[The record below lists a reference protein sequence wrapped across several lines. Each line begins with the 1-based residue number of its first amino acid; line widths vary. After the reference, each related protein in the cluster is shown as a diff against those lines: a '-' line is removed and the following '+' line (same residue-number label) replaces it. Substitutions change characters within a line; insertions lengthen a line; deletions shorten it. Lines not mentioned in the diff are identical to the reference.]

1 MFGNILT
8 SIVAIDA
15 VSMGNNQEKQYKL
28 DLILR
33 ELNKAYVGY
42 QCQQDRGDTSTE
54 LLALNVKRCSSAF
67 VGEFTGVGQPLI
79 PPASQ
84 QSALGNIT
92 LSHSLGSSGGSTPL
106 SPIKELAEFPP
117 NAAGESVF
125 DDYAHKFTE
134 SLFGDLG
141 LKKTSTATAA
151 AAPTVDEAPP
161 TGGNLDDLASAL
173 SSSILEAAT
182 NPCATAS
189 TANQRKLPPFTAAD
203 ISAGGVDD
211 LASALSSSILHSSIA
226 PAADAKE
233 KQASSLDEHQKPSTM
248 NELVNSLS
256 SSILHSTCTS
266 VEKDTQTPPTSL
278 PAAAPVPSL
287 ALNAESITK
296 SIIADA
302 VLSFSGVPPTPETN
316 SQADTKIPPTDRV
329 AATAPPPSLALNA
342 ESITKSIIAD
352 ALLSSGAPPA
362 PKIVPPQTS
371 GQSSDSVTPAT
382 DAALGS
388 LADQLTSSIISDV
401 LAGPPA
407 PNVILAS
414 QLSSSSSAAATSP
427 SLNRPAIFIQ
437 VERRGSGGVTESP
450 RSSRSSSLTGQT
462 ITLHEYTDELVE
474 STCREGV
481 AIALFQAQGQEVS
494 GIGGAA
500 PAGEGGGG
508 DEAVLVEEGPR
519 DNNTEGD
526 KPVPSTL
533 DKLFDSVASTS
544 IQAGVRQQASIEVED
559 EAQPASLSSDTLSSS
574 VASTPRVVKQSPILS
589 RHGLN
594 LAGRKYLSL
603 SSESGDPQSSS
614 DDGLQVPS
622 KLLLSTPSSS
632 VMSYAWST
640 ASTRDE
646 DSRPVSPTNLDR
658 IALDFTQDID
668 EFSNL
673 LSKIIVSEV
682 IATLTGIRGTRSKVK
697 GTITPD
703 EAPEEE
709 RELEDM
715 NKLPTTTKID
725 VYLSRLD
732 QASPLPDVEEVDEG
746 GAFEAGASD
755 GGEKGEQEN
764 DGGEK
769 EEREGGG
776 GEVTDTSAEVTGS
789 EVVVGAPY
797 PSPWHQMRAMLLRP
811 VATGNWGCGAFK
823 GDPQLKSMLQW
834 AATSAAGRPQMIY
847 CIFTNPAVK
856 QVRAHVHKAIYFKL

>member
-1 MFGNILT
+1 
-8 SIVAIDA
+8 
-15 VSMGNNQEKQYKL
+15 MGNNPEKQYKL

-33 ELNKAYVGY
+33 ELNKAYVGF

-67 VGEFTGVGQPLI
+67 VGEFTDVGQPLI

-106 SPIKELAEFPP
+106 SPIKELAEFPLP
-117 NAAGESVF
+117 ITTEGSVHKYEDSETKF
-125 DDYAHKFTE
+125 DDFALRFTE
-134 SLFGDLG
+134 SLLGDMG
-141 LKKTSTATAA
+141 LKKTPTAA
-151 AAPTVDEAPP
+151 AAAPAVDEAPP

-173 SSSILEAAT
+173 SSSVLEAAVGPT
-182 NPCATAS
+182 ATTS

-211 LASALSSSILHSSIA
+211 LASALSSSILRLSVT
-226 PAADAKE
+226 PAADTE
-233 KQASSLDEHQKPSTM
+233 EQQASADEHQKPSTM
-248 NELVNSLS
+248 NELINSLS
-256 SSILHSTCTS
+256 SSILQSTEPAS
-266 VEKDTQTPPTSL
+266 SDQVV
-278 PAAAPVPSL
+278 AAAPSL

-296 SIIADA
+296 SIVANA
-302 VLSFSGVPPTPETN
+302 LLSSSVPSAPEATPPE
-316 SQADTKIPPTDRV
+316 ADTKSPAASNLEPAPSDQV
-329 AATAPPPSLALNA
+329 AATTPPSLALNA

-362 PKIVPPQTS
+362 PKIIPPQTS
-371 GQSSDSVTPAT
+371 GQSSDTITCAN
-382 DAALGS
+382 DALGS
-388 LADQLTSSIISDV
+388 LADQITSSIISDV
-401 LAGPPA
+401 LAQPPA

-414 QLSSSSSAAATSP
+414 QLSSSSSATSP

-481 AIALFQAQGQEVS
+481 AIALFQAQGQEIS
-494 GIGGAA
+494 GIGA
-500 PAGEGGGG
+500 AGEGGG

-519 DNNTEGD
+519 DNNEGD
-526 KPVPSTL
+526 NPASSTL
-533 DKLFDSVASTS
+533 DKLFDNVISTS
-544 IQAGVRQQASIEVED
+544 IQDGVQQQGSIEVED
-559 EAQPASLSSDTLSSS
+559 EAQPASLSSDTQSSM
-574 VASTPRVVKQSPILS
+574 ASTPRVMKQSPVLS

-603 SSESGDPQSSS
+603 SSEPGDSQS
-614 DDGLQVPS
+614 DDGLQIPS

-632 VMSYAWST
+632 LISYAWST

-658 IALDFTQDID
+658 IALDLTQDVD

-682 IATLTGIRGTRSKVK
+682 IATLTGARGPRSKIK
-697 GTITPD
+697 GTITPEEGLEED
-703 EAPEEE
+703 RDLEEE
-709 RELEDM
+709 I
-715 NKLPTTTKID
+715 NNLPMTTKIS

-746 GAFEAGASD
+746 VAFEASASA
-755 GGEKGEQEN
+755 GGEE
-764 DGGEK
+764 EK
-769 EEREGGG
+769 EEEERG
-776 GEVTDTSAEVTGS
+776 GEVTATLEVASAEVTGS
-789 EVVVGAPY
+789 EPVVGAPY

-834 AATSAAGRPQMIY
+834 AAASAAGRPQMIY
-847 CIFTNPAVK
+847 CTFTNAAVK
-856 QVRAHVHKAIYFKL
+856 QVHVHVEPY

>member
-1 MFGNILT
+1 M
-8 SIVAIDA
+8 A
-15 VSMGNNQEKQYKL
+15 NNQEKQYKL

-67 VGEFTGVGQPLI
+67 VGEFMGVGQPLI

-141 LKKTSTATAA
+141 LKKTSTATAIT
-151 AAPTVDEAPP
+151 APSVDEAPP

-173 SSSILEAAT
+173 SSSILEAAVG
-182 NPCATAS
+182 PCATAS

-211 LASALSSSILHSSIA
+211 LALALSSSILHSSIA
-226 PAADAKE
+226 PAAINTEEQKA
-233 KQASSLDEHQKPSTM
+233 SLDEHQKPSTM
-248 NELVNSLS
+248 NELINSLS
-256 SSILHSTCTS
+256 SSILESTRTS
-266 VEKDTQTPPTSL
+266 VEKETQSPPMSL
-278 PAAAPVPSL
+278 PAAVAAPSL

-302 VLSFSGVPPTPETN
+302 VLSSSGVPPAPETN
-316 SQADTKIPPTDRV
+316 SPQADTKTPPADRV

-371 GQSSDSVTPAT
+371 GQSSDSVTPT
-382 DAALGS
+382 IDAALGS

-414 QLSSSSSAAATSP
+414 QLSSSSSATATSP

-437 VERRGSGGVTESP
+437 VERRGSGGVIESP

-481 AIALFQAQGQEVS
+481 AIALFQAQGQDVS
-494 GIGGAA
+494 GISGAA
-500 PAGEGGGG
+500 AAGEGGGG
-508 DEAVLVEEGPR
+508 DEAVLVEEGSR
-519 DNNTEGD
+519 DNNEGD
-526 KPVPSTL
+526 GPVPSTL
-533 DKLFDSVASTS
+533 DKLFDSVVSTS
-544 IQAGVRQQASIEVED
+544 VQAGIRQQASIEVED

-574 VASTPRVVKQSPILS
+574 VASTPRVMKQSPVSS

-603 SSESGDPQSSS
+603 SSEPGDPQSSS
-614 DDGLQVPS
+614 DDGPQVPS

-682 IATLTGIRGTRSKVK
+682 IATLTGIRGPRSKVK

-703 EAPEEE
+703 EALDEE
-709 RELEDM
+709 RDLEDM

-746 GAFEAGASD
+746 AAFKASAG
-755 GGEKGEQEN
+755 GGGDKEEQEN
-764 DGGEK
+764 EGGEK
-769 EEREGGG
+769 EERKEGGGGGG
-776 GEVTDTSAEVTGS
+776 GEVTGTSTEVTGS

-856 QVRAHVHKAIYFKL
+856 QVRAHVHCT

>member
-1 MFGNILT
+1 
-8 SIVAIDA
+8 
-15 VSMGNNQEKQYKL
+15 MGNNQEKQYKL

-33 ELNKAYVGY
+33 ELNKAFVGF

-106 SPIKELAEFPP
+106 SPIKELSEFPP
-117 NAAGESVF
+117 NTAGESVF
-125 DDYAHKFTE
+125 DNYAHKFTE
-134 SLFGDLG
+134 SLLGDLG
-141 LKKTSTATAA
+141 LKNISTGTAA
-151 AAPTVDEAPP
+151 APAVDEAPP
-161 TGGNLDDLASAL
+161 TGGNLDNLASAL
-173 SSSILEAAT
+173 SSSILEAALG
-182 NPCATAS
+182 PCATAS
-189 TANQRKLPPFTAAD
+189 TADQQKLPPFTAAD

-211 LASALSSSILHSSIA
+211 LASALSSSILRSSVA
-226 PAADAKE
+226 PAANTE
-233 KQASSLDEHQKPSTM
+233 EQQESLDEHQKPSTM

-256 SSILHSTCTS
+256 SSILQSTCSS
-266 VEKDTQTPPTSL
+266 VEKDAQSPPISV
-278 PAAAPVPSL
+278 PAAAPAPSL

-296 SIIADA
+296 SIITDA
-302 VLSFSGVPPTPETN
+302 ILSSGAPETISPQPDTKSPPTVSNLEP
-316 SQADTKIPPTDRV
+316 SSSSDQV
-329 AATAPPPSLALNA
+329 AATAPPPSLDLNA

-352 ALLSSGAPPA
+352 ALFSSGSPPA
-362 PKIVPPQTS
+362 PKMIPPQTS
-371 GQSSDSVTPAT
+371 GQSSDSAT
-382 DAALGS
+382 CAADALGS

-401 LAGPPA
+401 LAQPPA

-414 QLSSSSSAAATSP
+414 QLFSSSSATSP

-481 AIALFQAQGQEVS
+481 AIALFQAQGEEVS
-494 GIGGAA
+494 GISDA
-500 PAGEGGGG
+500 PAAGEGGG
-508 DEAVLVEEGPR
+508 DEAVLVEEGSR
-519 DNNTEGD
+519 ENNNEGD
-526 KPVPSTL
+526 NPAPSTL
-533 DKLFDSVASTS
+533 DKLFDSVVSTT
-544 IQAGVRQQASIEVED
+544 IQAGVRQQASIEAEG
-559 EAQPASLSSDTLSSS
+559 EAQPASLNSDTLSSS
-574 VASTPRVVKQSPILS
+574 MASTPRVMKQSPVLS

-603 SSESGDPQSSS
+603 GNESGDPQSG
-614 DDGLQVPS
+614 DDGPQIPS

-632 VMSYAWST
+632 IMSYAWST

-673 LSKIIVSEV
+673 LSKIIVSEG
-682 IATLTGIRGTRSKVK
+682 IATLTGIRGPRSKIR
-697 GTITPD
+697 GTITP
-703 EAPEEE
+703 EEVLEEE
-709 RELEDM
+709 RDLEEDM

-746 GAFEAGASD
+746 VAFEASTG
-755 GGEKGEQEN
+755 

-769 EEREGGG
+769 EEKEREGEGGGG
-776 GEVTDTSAEVTGS
+776 GEVTGTSAEVTGS
-789 EVVVGAPY
+789 EPIVGAPY

-847 CIFTNPAVK
+847 CTYTNAAVK
-856 QVRAHVHKAIYFKL
+856 QVRTCICRALLTIVDPTIRIPLI